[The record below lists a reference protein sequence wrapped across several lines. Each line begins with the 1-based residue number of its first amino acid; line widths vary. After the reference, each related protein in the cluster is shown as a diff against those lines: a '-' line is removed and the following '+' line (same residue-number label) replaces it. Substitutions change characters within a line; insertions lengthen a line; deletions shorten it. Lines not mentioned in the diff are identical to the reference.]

1 MIKRIVVALDPDDD
15 TPVATK
21 YAIRLAKRFDAS
33 LTGLAVVDKSN
44 IDAAISL
51 GGYGTELFGHQIWSE
66 MADETRK
73 VAEKLLENFRKSA
86 EKEGVRYRNLK
97 KHGASFELIIEEMKY
112 HDLLV
117 VGRDSR
123 FFYNEPDRDSD
134 TLAKVVKGGV
144 APTLVVTDQYKD
156 VEKILV
162 AFDGSAPSAKTL
174 KSFVHLLPYGKDIEI
189 ELVNI
194 AEGESIEDMDR
205 ASAILKQAEDYLKD
219 HNFSYVTKV
228 VLEKGNPGE
237 RILERQMMKNPDLV
251 LLGAH
256 SVSALR
262 RATFGSTTHHM
273 ITKSQGPLFLSP

>member
-1 MIKRIVVALDPDDD
+1 MIKRIVVALDPDED
-15 TPVATK
+15 THVATK

-51 GGYGTELFGHQIWSE
+51 GGYGTELYGHQIWSE
-66 MADETRK
+66 MADETREI
-73 VAEKLLENFRKSA
+73 AEQLLENFRNSA

-97 KHGASFELIIEEMKY
+97 KHGASYELIIEEMKY

-117 VGRDSR
+117 VGRDTR
-123 FFYNEPDRDSD
+123 FFYNEPDLDSD

-162 AFDGSAPSAKTL
+162 AFDGSAPAAKTL

-205 ASAILKQAEDYLKD
+205 SSAILKQAENYLRE
-219 HNFSYVTKV
+219 HNFSYITKIL
-228 VLEKGNPGE
+228 LEKGNPGE
-237 RILERQMMKNPDLV
+237 RIIERQVEKNPDLV

>member
-1 MIKRIVVALDPDDD
+1 MIKRIVVALDPDED
-15 TPVATK
+15 THAATK

-51 GGYGTELFGHQIWSE
+51 GGYGTELYGHQIWSE
-66 MADETRK
+66 MADETREI
-73 VAEKLLENFRKSA
+73 AEQLLENFRNSA

-97 KHGASFELIIEEMKY
+97 KHGASYELIIEEMKY

-117 VGRDSR
+117 VGRDTR
-123 FFYNEPDRDSD
+123 FFYNEPDLDSD

-162 AFDGSAPSAKTL
+162 AFDGSAPAAKTL

-205 ASAILKQAEDYLKD
+205 SSAILKQAENYLRE
-219 HNFSYVTKV
+219 HNFSYITKIL
-228 VLEKGNPGE
+228 LEKGNPGE
-237 RILERQMMKNPDLV
+237 RIIERQVEKNPDLV

>member
-44 IDAAISL
+44 IDAAITL
-51 GGYGTELFGHQIWSE
+51 GGYGTELLGHEIWSE

-73 VAEKLLENFRKSA
+73 VAEKLLENFRNSA

-123 FFYNEPDRDSD
+123 FFYNEPDLDSE

-156 VEKILV
+156 VEKVLV

-194 AEGESIEDMDR
+194 PEGESIEDMDR
-205 ASAILKQAEDYLKD
+205 SSAILKQAEDYLKD

-228 VLEKGNPGE
+228 VLEKGDPGE
-237 RILERQMMKNPDLV
+237 RILERQMMNNPDLV
-251 LLGAH
+251 LMGAH

-262 RATFGSTTHHM
+262 RAAFGSTTHHM
-273 ITKSQGPLFLSP
+273 ITKCQGPLFLSP

>member
-66 MADETRK
+66 MADETRI
-73 VAEKLLENFRKSA
+73 VAEKLLENFRNSA
-86 EKEGVRYRNLK
+86 EKGGVRYRNLK

-162 AFDGSAPSAKTL
+162 AFDGSAPSAKSL

-219 HNFSYVTKV
+219 HNFSYVTKI
-228 VLEKGNPGE
+228 VLEQGNPGE
-237 RILERQMMKNPDLV
+237 RILERQMMKSPDLV

>member
-1 MIKRIVVALDPDDD
+1 MIKRIVVALDPDED

-44 IDAAISL
+44 IDAAL
-51 GGYGTELFGHQIWSE
+51 TFGGYGTELRGQEIWAE

-73 VAEKLLENFRKSA
+73 VAVRLLDKFRSSA

-112 HDLLV
+112 HDLLI

-123 FFYNEPDRDSD
+123 FFYNQPDMDSG

-156 VEKILV
+156 VERILV
-162 AFDGSAPSAKTL
+162 AFDGSAPAAKSL

-194 AEGESIEDMDR
+194 ADGESMEDMDR
-205 ASAILKQAEDYLKD
+205 SSAILKQAEEYLKD
-219 HNFSYVTKV
+219 HHFSYITKV
-228 VLEKGNPGE
+228 VLDKGNPGE
-237 RILERQMMKNPDLV
+237 RIIDRQIDKGPDLV
-251 LLGAH
+251 LMGAH

-273 ITKSQGPLFLSP
+273 ITNSRGPLFLSP

>member
-44 IDAAISL
+44 IDAAITI
-51 GGYGTELFGHQIWSE
+51 GGYGTELLGHEIWSE

-73 VAEKLLENFRKSA
+73 VAEKLLDNFRNSA

-123 FFYNEPDRDSD
+123 FFYNEPDLDSE

-156 VEKILV
+156 VEKVLV
-162 AFDGSAPSAKTL
+162 AFDGSAPAAKTL

-194 AEGESIEDMDR
+194 PEGESIEDMDR
-205 ASAILKQAEDYLKD
+205 SSAILKQAEDYLKE

-228 VLEKGNPGE
+228 VLERGNPGE
-237 RILERQMMKNPDLV
+237 RILERQMMNKPDLV
-251 LLGAH
+251 LMGAH

-273 ITKSQGPLFLSP
+273 ITKCQGPLFLSP